1 MSIKRIRKELDELW
15 TDPPAFCRLGAS
27 PVTDP
32 YHFEV
37 IIDGPA
43 GSPYA
48 GGTFLLNVVIPKKY
62 PFKPPKFTFKTKVRT
77 YQRVPSASSSSGKRL
92 IDGTA
97 LDYLWS

>member
-1 MSIKRIRKELDELW
+1 MSIKRIRKELSELW

-27 PVTDP
+27 PVADP

-48 GGTFLLNVVIPKKY
+48 GGTFLLDVVI
-62 PFKPPKFTFKTKVRT
+62 TTTRE
-77 YQRVPSASSSSGKRL
+77 L
-92 IDGTA
+92 IWGT
-97 LDYLWS
+97 LKCP

>member
-1 MSIKRIRKELDELW
+1 MSIKRIRKELSELW

-37 IIDGPA
+37 FIDGPA

-48 GGTFLLNVVIPKKY
+48 GGTV
-62 PFKPPKFTFKTKVRT
+62 PPRHPDP
-77 YQRVPSASSSSGKRL
+77 QEVPVQAPQVHL
-92 IDGTA
+92 QNQGTHC
-97 LDYLWS
+97 LWFFF

>member
-1 MSIKRIRKELDELW
+1 MSIKRIRKELSELW

-37 IIDGPA
+37 FIDGPA

-48 GGTFLLNVVIPKKY
+48 GGTFRLDILIPKKY
-62 PFKPPKFTFKTKVRT
+62 PFKPPSSPSKLRYVRT
-77 YQRVPSASSSSGKRL
+77 NTPCFWFFLQKE
-92 IDGTA
+92 IDRWHGV
-97 LDYLWS
+97 